1 MSVEQVVVQILLSL
15 LAFVVGFAL
24 VIALSK

>member
-1 MSVEQVVVQILLSL
+1 MNVEQVVVQILLSL